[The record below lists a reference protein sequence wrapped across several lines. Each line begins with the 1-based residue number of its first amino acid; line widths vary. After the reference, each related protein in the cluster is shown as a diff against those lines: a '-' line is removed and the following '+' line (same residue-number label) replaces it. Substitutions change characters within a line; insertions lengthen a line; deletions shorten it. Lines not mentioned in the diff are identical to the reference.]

1 MTGFVNP
8 DGTVWGR
15 PAAVCVGT
23 DGALYVADD
32 TGNTIWRITYTG
44 S

>member
-15 PAAVCVGT
+15 PAGVAMGA

-32 TGNTIWRITYTG
+32 TSNTIWRITYTG
-44 S
+44 N